1 MTISQMGYTG
11 LSLAVVAAS
20 TLKENLGVTL
30 TLILILVALSTLMI
44 RITST
49 IRRTTRDEVR
59 VTIRKMQTDGDLPTN
74 RERVEVLKALA
85 TLVEYNETETK

>member
-11 LSLAVVAAS
+11 LSLAIVAAS

-59 VTIRKMQTDGDLPTN
+59 ITIRKMQAAGDLATN

-85 TLVEYNETETK
+85 TLVEYNETED

>member
-1 MTISQMGYTG
+1 MSISQMGYTG
-11 LSLAVVAAS
+11 LSLAIVAAS

-59 VTIRKMQTDGDLPTN
+59 ITIRKMQTDGDLPTN

-85 TLVEYNETETK
+85 TLVEYNETEKQ

>member
-11 LSLAVVAAS
+11 LSLAIVAAS

-85 TLVEYNETETK
+85 TLVEYNETEKQ